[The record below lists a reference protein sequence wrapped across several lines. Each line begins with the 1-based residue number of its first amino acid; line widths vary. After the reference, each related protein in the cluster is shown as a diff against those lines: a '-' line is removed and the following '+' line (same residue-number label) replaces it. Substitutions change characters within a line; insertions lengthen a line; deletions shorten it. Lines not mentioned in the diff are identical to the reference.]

1 MTFNK
6 KKMNLFMFIPR
17 GLDQLIEDFKKS
29 AGNFLNFYNGM
40 DSREKLLFQGWI
52 YNMRVET
59 HSPLITSEEPGSS
72 RLF

>member
-1 MTFNK
+1 
-6 KKMNLFMFIPR
+6 MNLFMFIPR
-17 GLDQLIEDFKKS
+17 GTDQLIEDFKKS

-52 YNMRVET
+52 YNMRVEA
-59 HSPLITSEEPGSS
+59 HSPLITSEEQVSS

>member
-1 MTFNK
+1 
-6 KKMNLFMFIPR
+6 MFIPR
-17 GLDQLIEDFKKS
+17 GTDQLIEDFKNS

>member
-1 MTFNK
+1 
-6 KKMNLFMFIPR
+6 MFIPR

-52 YNMRVET
+52 YNMRVES
-59 HSPLITSEEPGSS
+59 HSPLVTSEESSSS

>member
-1 MTFNK
+1 
-6 KKMNLFMFIPR
+6 MFIPR

-59 HSPLITSEEPGSS
+59 HSPLITSEEPGPS

>member
-1 MTFNK
+1 
-6 KKMNLFMFIPR
+6 MFIPR

-59 HSPLITSEEPGSS
+59 HSPLITSEEAGST

>member
-1 MTFNK
+1 
-6 KKMNLFMFIPR
+6 MFIPR

>member
-1 MTFNK
+1 
-6 KKMNLFMFIPR
+6 MFIPR
-17 GLDQLIEDFKKS
+17 GTDQLIEDFKKS

>member
-1 MTFNK
+1 
-6 KKMNLFMFIPR
+6 MNLFMFIPR
-17 GLDQLIEDFKKS
+17 GTDQLIEDFKKS